1 MSLVI
6 SDLLIDLYYACV
18 CQKVKPDFIDKVQ
31 AFSEAFHDCFWQF
44 GLQETVKV
52 HIMLAHSLDFVMA
65 TGRTMAR
72 WSDEAIERCHSVSR
86 RVDELHH
93 TNNNLSS
100 MELFNARTQS
110 RATRS

>member
-6 SDLLIDLYYACV
+6 SNLLIDLYYACV
-18 CQKVKPDFIDKVQ
+18 CQKVKPDFTDKVQ
-31 AFSEAFHDCFWQF
+31 AFSEVFHDCFWQF
-44 GLQETVKV
+44 GLQETVKT
-52 HIMLAHSLDFVMA
+52 LDFVMA